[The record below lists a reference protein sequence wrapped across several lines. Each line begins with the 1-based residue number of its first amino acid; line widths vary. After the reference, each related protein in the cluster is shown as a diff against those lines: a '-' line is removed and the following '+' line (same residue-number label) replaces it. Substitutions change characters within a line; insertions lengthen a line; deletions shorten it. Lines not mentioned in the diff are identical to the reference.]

1 MAFRSLLVFSR
12 FFFFSLFSVIAII
25 WVRKLVNV
33 IPAFRAA
40 VFLFLFAMTTRYT
53 TEIKKF

>member
-1 MAFRSLLVFSR
+1 
-12 FFFFSLFSVIAII
+12 VIAII
-25 WVRKLVNV
+25 CVSKLVNV

>member
-1 MAFRSLLVFSR
+1 
-12 FFFFSLFSVIAII
+12 
-25 WVRKLVNV
+25 VNV

-40 VFLFLFAMTTRYT
+40 IFLFLFAMRTRYT